1 MKPVFML
8 ALAAFSFTAL
18 AGALKVKV
26 TLSPAG
32 DFAAQSDK
40 ARGFIEKKGA
50 EYVADELT
58 VSVGTLKTDIELR
71 DKHFHERLGGKDA
84 KIVLKDAKGTNGK
97 GTGTLVVNGKSK
109 PVGFAFVEKNG
120 QVSATFKVKPSDF
133 GIKDVNY
140 LGVGV
145 EDEVS
150 VEARFPV
157 R

>member
-1 MKPVFML
+1 MKFFFML
-8 ALAAFSFTAL
+8 TLAIFCAPVS

-40 ARGFIEKKGA
+40 ARGFVEKKDGQYTA
-50 EYVADELT
+50 QELT
-58 VSVGTLKTDIELR
+58 VGVGTFKTDIELR
-71 DKHFHERLGGKDA
+71 DKHFHERLGGKNA
-84 KIVLKDAKGTNGK
+84 KIVLKNAKGANGK

-109 PVGFAFVEKNG
+109 PVDFAFTEKSG
-120 QVSATFKVKPSDF
+120 QISAVFKVKASDF

-145 EDEVS
+145 EDSVS
-150 VEARFPV
+150 VEARFPL